1 MIQRE
6 KLVLEII
13 AILGVVRS
21 PVSKAAINKSI
32 QELFDKKMLGEG
44 SMGLARM
51 SEILP
56 SR

>member
-44 SMGLARM
+44 SMDLARM
-51 SEILP
+51 
-56 SR
+56 